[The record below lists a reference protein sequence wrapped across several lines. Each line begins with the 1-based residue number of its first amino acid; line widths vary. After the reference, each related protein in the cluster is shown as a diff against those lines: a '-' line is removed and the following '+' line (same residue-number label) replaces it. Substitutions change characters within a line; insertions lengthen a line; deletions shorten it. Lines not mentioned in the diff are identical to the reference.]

1 MIPKEQPDNIDLEF
15 QEAARRIAKKKAD
28 EEVYTNKL
36 LPMHALIERYQKELE
51 QEFTTNRKERQHGAE
66 VLAQSLEALKKE
78 TPDLFSEAVIAGI
91 KRIAKLSESIAQDE
105 QKFVALL
112 AEGGTL
118 QELAQVDDITMQ
130 TLTLG
135 AKRLFDTRLYDDAAD
150 AFKFLT
156 GINPKKYIFWH
167 GLAHAEYMRT
177 RYNEALNAF
186 LVVSTANQL
195 DSSSQLALSRCY
207 EETNQPNKA
216 LEVVEQ
222 ALAQV
227 ESADWT
233 DILRK
238 ECLRLKM
245 RWSL

>member
-15 QEAARRIAKKKAD
+15 QETSRQLAKKKAD
-28 EEVYTNKL
+28 EALYTNKL
-36 LPMHALIERYQKELE
+36 LPIHALIERYQKELE
-51 QEFTTNRKERQHGAE
+51 REFTANRKERQHGAQ

-78 TPDLFSEAVIAGI
+78 TPDLFSEAVITGI
-91 KRIAKLSESIAQDE
+91 KRIAKLSETINEDE
-105 QKFVALL
+105 QKFVAHL
-112 AEGGTL
+112 AQGGTL
-118 QELAQVDDITMQ
+118 QELAQVDDTTIE
-130 TLTLG
+130 TLILA
-135 AKRLFDTRLYDDAAD
+135 AKRLFDACLYDEAAD

-186 LVVSTANQL
+186 LVVSTANQP
-195 DSSSQLALSRCY
+195 DISSQLALSRCY

-222 ALAQV
+222 ALAQS
-227 ESADWT
+227 ESTDWT
-233 DILRK
+233 DVLRK
-238 ECLRLKM
+238 EALRLKK
-245 RWSL
+245 RWGL